1 MLGRRRMGRQ
11 GGKQRIGQER
21 GKERCFRWGEK
32 RELCAH
38 LIQEAKIRPG
48 EAQGL
53 IRPLDASYSSSFWG
67 QESSLQ
73 G

>member
-1 MLGRRRMGRQ
+1 MGRR

-53 IRPLDASYSSSFWG
+53 IHPLDASYSSSFWG

>member
-1 MLGRRRMGRQ
+1 MLERRRMGRR
-11 GGKQRIGQER
+11 GGKQRLGQER
-21 GKERCFRWGEK
+21 GKERRFRWGEE

-38 LIQEAKIRPG
+38 LIQEAKICLG
-48 EAQGL
+48 DAQGL